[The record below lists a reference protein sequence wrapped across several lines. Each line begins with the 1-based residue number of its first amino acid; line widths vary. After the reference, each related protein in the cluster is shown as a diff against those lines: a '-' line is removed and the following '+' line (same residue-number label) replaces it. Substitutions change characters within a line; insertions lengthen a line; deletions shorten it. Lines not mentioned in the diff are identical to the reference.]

1 MTDRPAATGTV
12 FRGRR
17 RSRSRP
23 CRLGIARTHAVKGWD
38 CDSRA
43 RDPVSAPRRRSR
55 VRVGLRAGPP
65 LISCQP
71 GFRNLSLSRSKE
83 SPKLY
88 LLLVEWD
95 SIEAHTDGFRT
106 SNEYQDWKRLLHHFY
121 EPFPTV
127 EHFTAIP

>member
-1 MTDRPAATGTV
+1 MI
-12 FRGRR
+12 
-17 RSRSRP
+17 
-23 CRLGIARTHAVKGWD
+23 LEHAILPVHPGEEAEFE
-38 CDSRA
+38 SAFERA
-43 RDPVSAPRRRSR
+43 R
-55 VRVGLRAGPP
+55 P

-71 GFRNLSLSRSKE
+71 GFRNLSLSRSTE
-83 SPKLY
+83 PPNLY

-127 EHFTAIP
+127 EHFIAVP